1 MFRDKYADLCD
12 QLSASEI
19 VSQLYSARYITM
31 HMMEQVDAASTQL
44 QKNKCLLRYL
54 QRRRYPVTEICEVL
68 DKFEAFKYIA
78 ENLRA
83 GQL

>member
-12 QLSASEI
+12 QLSAAEI

-54 QRRRYPVTEICEVL
+54 QRWRHPVTEICEVL

-78 ENLRA
+78 ESLRA